1 MKTFLLSKLRI
12 HAVLGIVM
20 VGIACARA
28 QAPATTAPAAS
39 SPAPVAPNVAEPADV
54 ASPNHPTSAGH
65 LTTFHNRVLQQI
77 KKDNKMQVVFL
88 GDSITQNWSKAPEV
102 WSKYYGNYD
111 AANFG
116 DGGDYTQHILWR
128 IENGELDGIS
138 PKVVVLM
145 AGVNNLYHLK
155 NTPEETAAGIKKII
169 ETIHQKL
176 PQTKVLLVSVLPFNR
191 GLKDGFAKA
200 TATNA
205 IICKFD
211 DGKKTRYLSLS
222 EKFLNPDGTVSK
234 ELLKDGVHPGP
245 EGYQIWAETMQPL
258 LLEMMK

>member
-1 MKTFLLSKLRI
+1 MKTFLLPKFPI
-12 HAVLGIVM
+12 HAALGVALLS
-20 VGIACARA
+20 VACARA
-28 QAPATTAPAAS
+28 QGPAAPAATT
-39 SPAPVAPNVAEPADV
+39 PAPAAPNVVEPADI

-65 LTTFHNRVLQQI
+65 LATIHKRILEQI

-88 GDSITQNWSKAPEV
+88 GDSITQNWSKAPDV
-102 WSKYYGNYD
+102 WNKYYGNYD
-111 AANFG
+111 PANFG

-145 AGVNNLYHLK
+145 AGVNNLYHVK

-169 ETIHQKL
+169 ATIHQKL

-191 GLKDGFAKA
+191 GLKDGYAKA

-211 DGKKTRYLSLS
+211 DGKKTRYLSVW
-222 EKFLNPDGTVSK
+222 EKFLAPDGTVSK

-245 EGYQIWAETMQPL
+245 EGYQIWAESMQPL
-258 LLEMMK
+258 LQEMMK